1 MFLTITCWNLIPS
14 FFIPICNSYLDLE
27 MVEFTLREVL
37 VASIS
42 QVMIKSNGKGI
53 QIVNDAEEGIMT
65 ETLYGD
71 GLRLQQVLADFLL
84 ISVNFTPGGGQ
95 LSVAASLI
103 KDRLGESVHLVHLE
117 LRYSFWTLDMICFRC
132 IYIHSWHNIFY
143 NLWVANVRKI
153 PRLCML
159 RQN

>member
-1 MFLTITCWNLIPS
+1 
-14 FFIPICNSYLDLE
+14 
-27 MVEFTLREVL
+27 MVEFTLREVM

-53 QIVNDAEEGIMT
+53 QIVNEAEEGIMT

-84 ISVNFTPGGGQ
+84 ISVNFTPDGGQ
-95 LSVAASLI
+95 LSVAASLT

-117 LRYSFWTLDMICFRC
+117 LRYSFWTDLN
-132 IYIHSWHNIFY
+132 IYLLYIKKKKFIFIY
-143 NLWVANVRKI
+143 LYLHIRSQRA
-153 PRLCML
+153 
-159 RQN
+159 